1 MDDDLYVAPKAPAP
15 VGKKRSR
22 RFKEL
27 TQKVPPRSE
36 ALEPLEALKAALST
50 ASLKFT
56 ETVEF
61 HARLNIDPKYTDQQ
75 LRATVRLPKGTG
87 KPACPTQYVQ
97 HLGVYFV
104 KFHLL
109 CTETPLTPGT
119 QRSHV
124 TCRGLNKI

>member
-1 MDDDLYVAPKAPAP
+1 MDDDVYVAPKAPAP
-15 VGKKRSR
+15 VDKKRSR
-22 RFKEL
+22 RFKEQK
-27 TQKVPPRSE
+27 QKVPPRSE

-87 KPACPTQYVQ
+87 WPACPRQYVFVLRDPLLTVAQ
-97 HLGVYFV
+97 RPCSLG
-104 KFHLL
+104 LQ
-109 CTETPLTPGT
+109 P
-119 QRSHV
+119 SHK
-124 TCRGLNKI
+124 TCCGLYEM